1 MPPGWRGTVKPKSTA
16 SKMKWTASLLMVL
29 LLPSCGWTVCRKD
42 AIENSALYD
51 PPTVT
56 LVQGKTYQFKEGTL
70 TGRGQKFHSDYS
82 YRRAV
87 IIGNALS
94 K

>member
-1 MPPGWRGTVKPKSTA
+1 MKSTP
-16 SKMKWTASLLMVL
+16 WLLMAL
-29 LLPSCGWTVCRKD
+29 LLPSCALNASRN
-42 AIENSALYD
+42 ASSASANRSALYD

-56 LVQGKTYQFKEGTL
+56 LAPGTVYHFAEGEL
-70 TGRGQKFHSDYS
+70 TGTGQKFHSDYS

-87 IIGNALS
+87 IIGTSN

>member
-1 MPPGWRGTVKPKSTA
+1 MR
-16 SKMKWTASLLMVL
+16 SKMKWMIVLLMAVL
-29 LLPSCGWTVCRKD
+29 LQSCASSGSHNAEIANK
-42 AIENSALYD
+42 SALYD

-56 LVQGKTYQFKEGTL
+56 LSPGVVYPFFEGTL
-70 TGRGQKFHSDYS
+70 TGTGQKFHSDYS

-87 IIGNALS
+87 IIGS